1 MKKLDLDFHSK
12 ALVWIGDYP
21 SLIYPAID
29 VINQDVYTGLS
40 INYGEKRAA
49 LEIMLPV
56 GSRVLYGLLGAKFIP
71 NNSGKFSLEVLV
83 STNSEA
89 VFQQSLAAKL
99 DQVRIG
105 LPSEYSQSVIDGT
118 LHSLDQ
124 KSLESLGSGV
134 LRFDK
139 AAHGEIGSSN
149 KFFRKI
155 AATVVQL
162 LMLDKASNEK
172 EVTEIVKTYSLA

>member
-1 MKKLDLDFHSK
+1 M
-12 ALVWIGDYP
+12 
-21 SLIYPAID
+21 
-29 VINQDVYTGLS
+29 
-40 INYGEKRAA
+40 
-49 LEIMLPV
+49 
-56 GSRVLYGLLGAKFIP
+56 
-71 NNSGKFSLEVLV
+71 
-83 STNSEA
+83 
-89 VFQQSLAAKL
+89 
-99 DQVRIG
+99 
-105 LPSEYSQSVIDGT
+105 
-118 LHSLDQ
+118 
-124 KSLESLGSGV
+124 ESLGSGV